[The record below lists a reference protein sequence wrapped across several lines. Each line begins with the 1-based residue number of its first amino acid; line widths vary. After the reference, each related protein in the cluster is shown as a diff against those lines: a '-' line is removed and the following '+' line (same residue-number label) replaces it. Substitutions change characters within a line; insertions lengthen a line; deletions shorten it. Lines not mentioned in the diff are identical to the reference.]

1 MPLSIFTG
9 KAGAVSVARDA
20 PTDPRAARAVLLET
34 ADKRKP
40 AGLAPTLLTTP
51 DNITLRCAT
60 ARPQNDARGTV
71 VILPGRGDYI
81 ERHYET
87 INDLLSRRFAVVV
100 FDWRGQGLSQRLL
113 ANRLKGHVRDFAH
126 YETDLATVMR
136 RLVLPEFPAPHVA
149 LAISMGGHVLL
160 KASWRHA
167 WFARAMLI
175 SPFIDFPHHPHERWL
190 KLLVQLGPYLGLS
203 RLFFPGLPKRLL
215 RASDFEHNALTSDRA
230 RFLREV
236 RFLQQYPDVG
246 VAMAPTIGWM
256 HAALTSVRQLRRMV
270 ATNGEPHWPMLA
282 LAAAHDRLVN
292 PQALRRLAQA
302 VGNVE
307 AIFLHQTR
315 HDITMERDEIR
326 ALFWAAFDA
335 FVEEVTENQ
344 QQFSLGL
351 AQIRRQTALQ
361 HLENKE

>member
-1 MPLSIFTG
+1 MPFSILRRKAEALSAT
-9 KAGAVSVARDA
+9 ASA
-20 PTDPRAARAVLLET
+20 PAAPRAARAVLLET

-40 AGLAPTLLTTP
+40 AELSPALLTTP
-51 DNITLRCAT
+51 DDVTLRCAT
-60 ARPQNDARGTV
+60 AKPPTGARGTV

-87 INDLLSRRFAVVV
+87 IDGLLTRRFAVVI

-113 ANRLKGHVRDFAH
+113 ANRLKGHVRNFAH
-126 YETDLATVMR
+126 YERDLATVMQ
-136 RLVLPEFPAPHVA
+136 RLVLAEFPLPHIA

-175 SPFIDFPHHPHERWL
+175 SPFIDFPPHPHERWL

-215 RASDFEHNALTSDRA
+215 RASDFEHNALTSGRA

-256 HAALTSVRQLRRMV
+256 HAALKSVRQLRRMA
-270 ATNGEPHWPMLA
+270 ATGEPHWPMLA

-302 VGNVE
+302 VGSVE

-315 HDITMERDEIR
+315 HDLTMERDEIR

-335 FVEEVTENQ
+335 FVEKVTENQ
-344 QQFSLGL
+344 QQFSFC
-351 AQIRRQTALQ
+351 
-361 HLENKE
+361 